1 MELEQKLQEFQYREQ
16 QLQLAKSS
24 LQRHLEQVT
33 EEKEEREKEAVS
45 WFNALEV
52 ESHSFNLDIAYCDHP
67 EYFIGDQP
75 AWSINLQYVSCIYD
89 FLSMCIFN
97 KASPV
102 ISPGSKQYNAVISLA
117 NQTKQSL
124 WLYAEHHCEEVAYSC
139 RE

>member
-52 ESHSFNLDIAYCDHP
+52 ESHPFNVDIAYCVHP
-67 EYFIGDQP
+67 ESFIGDHP
-75 AWSINLQYVSCIYD
+75 AWYINLCKLYVS
-89 FLSMCIFN
+89 LS
-97 KASPV
+97 
-102 ISPGSKQYNAVISLA
+102 A
-117 NQTKQSL
+117 NLHLQ
-124 WLYAEHHCEEVAYSC
+124 
-139 RE
+139 

>member
-52 ESHSFNLDIAYCDHP
+52 ESHPFNWDIAYFVHP
-67 EYFIGDQP
+67 ESFIGDQP
-75 AWSINLQYVSCIYD
+75 AWYINFC
-89 FLSMCIFN
+89 
-97 KASPV
+97 K
-102 ISPGSKQYNAVISLA
+102 
-117 NQTKQSL
+117 
-124 WLYAEHHCEEVAYSC
+124 LYASLSANMHLQ
-139 RE
+139 